1 MSIADHLHVASAH
14 LQEVYAWGVEPTPSA
29 PADGPHLNTDG
40 IIAFITT
47 KIVPILLAAV
57 GVIFISRAGKGEM
70 SRVLTSSAIAFIG
83 IAFVVS
89 AVTLF
94 AFGKALVDL
103 ILPAP

>member
-1 MSIADHLHVASAH
+1 MSIAEHLYVANGY
-14 LQEVYAWGVEPTPSA
+14 LQGVDVWAVEPSPSA

-103 ILPAP
+103 VLPAP